1 MLKTKQTIQ
10 PWLYNQSMTKTNQ
23 MRSWNLILCWWYSA
37 LYTDDLINW
46 VYIPLIWLSLHTF
59 GENLLL
65 LILLLTVPGYS
76 GSHCNQG
83 QWAPVDTQTP
93 FKISLGEMV
102 KCLIYYMIIDLTSPN
117 MFSPTTQQWECLYL
131 FSSAN
136 GSNNWK
142 GRKLFYSLLIIL
154 PEIYFHNNSIYSGS

>member
-1 MLKTKQTIQ
+1 MALQSINDKNKSNEKLKSYTLLMIQ
-10 PWLYNQSMTKTNQ
+10 CFVYRWLDQ
-23 MRSWNLILCWWYSA
+23 
-37 LYTDDLINW
+37 
-46 VYIPLIWLSLHTF
+46 LSLYPTDLTFSPYFWRELTFAHTF
-59 GENLLL
+59 AHC
-65 LILLLTVPGYS
+65 PWYS